1 MSLVR
6 SAVGRSVEAG
16 MDEVDGPCTIHEK
29 REGGAGAHPEMRHFL
44 SLREREWGSIF
55 TPAARRARIRL
66 QRVKIVRWAK

>member
-44 SLREREWGSIF
+44 SLRERVGKHFYSCSQARAH
-55 TPAARRARIRL
+55 TLAARENSAMG
-66 QRVKIVRWAK
+66 